1 MNMLKDNPESL
12 AGAYL
17 AMAQLF
23 SYPDE
28 GGWRRLAGRGLVD
41 AALTREALESEY
53 LAVFEMGG
61 GASPVSLYEGQNRPE
76 LGRDG
81 ILQDLL
87 RYYEYF
93 DAHLNQDEREYPD
106 HLVTELEFL
115 AWLCLQEHRAERE
128 GRDAEAFRRAAR
140 DFLARHLA
148 AWLPEFSRKL
158 GATDTT
164 YAQCAPLLV
173 ELVDTHQRRLA
184 EQLEPCGEQ
193 Q

>member
-1 MNMLKDNPESL
+1 MNVLKDNPESL

-23 SYPDE
+23 SYPDVD
-28 GGWRRLAGRGLVD
+28 GWRRLAGHGLVD
-41 AALTREALESEY
+41 PALTREELEAEY

-115 AWLCLQEHRAERE
+115 AWLCLQEHRAEMDGRE
-128 GRDAEAFRRAAR
+128 SDGFRRAAR

-148 AWLPEFSRKL
+148 AWLPEFGRKL
-158 GATDTT
+158 GKTDTT
-164 YAQCAPLLV
+164 YAHCASLLV
-173 ELVDTHQRRLA
+173 QVVDAHQLRLA
-184 EQLEPCGEQ
+184 KQLEQCGVNQ
-193 Q
+193 